1 MHYPH
6 QLESLVKPPL
16 QIGLTGGIGSGK
28 TTVCKIFEQIGIPI
42 YYADDRAKQLMVED
56 GRIIKQIIELFG
68 QDAYLQAGGLNRAF
82 IAGIVFNDPKKLQ
95 ALNSIV
101 HPAVG
106 KDGTEWHHQ
115 QIGVP
120 YTIREAALMIESGNY
135 KAMDKLIVV
144 SAPKQLRIERVMK
157 RDNVNEVA
165 VLARMNQQLAEEEKM
180 KFADFRIINDW
191 RASLIKQ
198 VWKIHQQL
206 VFEWTDN

>member
-1 MHYPH
+1 
-6 QLESLVKPPL
+6 
-16 QIGLTGGIGSGK
+16 
-28 TTVCKIFEQIGIPI
+28 
-42 YYADDRAKQLMVED
+42 
-56 GRIIKQIIELFG
+56 
-68 QDAYLQAGGLNRAF
+68 
-82 IAGIVFNDPKKLQ
+82 
-95 ALNSIV
+95 
-101 HPAVG
+101 
-106 KDGTEWHHQ
+106 
-115 QIGVP
+115 
-120 YTIREAALMIESGNY
+120 MIESGNY

-180 KFADFRIINDW
+180 KFADFRIINDG